1 MPSSPSTRLR
11 LELQATGE
19 NLNSWGT
26 RLNTS
31 LNLVEESVAGVL
43 TLALTGNVTLSS
55 TNYVSDQ
62 SRNRVLAFTDGG
74 LGGNPTVTIPAVQKL
89 YEVHNRTAT
98 RDIIITAG
106 GVSVTVRP
114 GQINSVY
121 CNGTDCFIGGD
132 PRLNE
137 IRAPNA
143 SVDLN
148 SQKIT
153 NQADPTN
160 AQDGATKAYVDARRL
175 DQLVAPTSP
184 VSMGS
189 QRVTNVA
196 TPTAA
201 TDAATFGFVQSEIA
215 AAATIN
221 LPSVTGNAG
230 RYLTNNGT
238 VASWGIIS
246 TDEFAIHALG

>member
-74 LGGNPTVTIPAVQKL
+74 LGSNPTVTIPAVQKL
-89 YEVHNRTAT
+89 YEIHNRTAT

-106 GVSVTVRP
+106 GVSVTVRA

-137 IRAPNA
+137 IRTPNA

-153 NQADPTN
+153 GMAAGT
-160 AQDGATKAYVDARRL
+160 AATDAASLSNRL
-175 DQLVAPTSP
+175 DQFAAPTAP

-215 AAATIN
+215 AVATLS